1 MIDINEIGPKI
12 RRIRESQGVSTRQLS
27 RLTDGKVGQSAVSDI
42 ERVEYYPSLEYF
54 LAIMKAL
61 KINVA
66 DFLEVMNEEPL
77 RGHIEEITGVH
88 DKEKIA
94 ALTELLK
101 EAAELNH
108 DDIILL
114 LTLVEKIKRSI

>member
-12 RRIRESQGVSTRQLS
+12 RRIRESQGVSTRQLC

-54 LAIMKAL
+54 LAIMQAL

-77 RGHIEEITGVH
+77 RGHIEDLTGVH
-88 DKEKIA
+88 DKNKVA
-94 ALTELLK
+94 VLTELTK
-101 EAAELNH
+101 EAAELSQ
-108 DDIILL
+108 DDIMLL
-114 LTLVEKIKRSI
+114 LTLIERIKRSK